1 MKKFYLILSL
11 IILVAFSCSAKP
23 TIDLY
28 PTSFTVSPSSVS
40 SGSTFTER
48 TIVAWTGSAPTQIF
62 YIYYYLSTDNVLD
75 GNDIYLGSFP
85 VERTE
90 NPQTCQKVL
99 TMPCSTTAGQYYIIA
114 YVDATNLIP
123 ETNEINN
130 KIYAP
135 ITVTAALPDLIVQ
148 NPGSTPTSISNGS
161 NAATLSCRIANTA
174 SCGTAAAS
182 TLKIYINDVNSLSGS
197 PILLTSIGVGS
208 ITAGSYIDESQS
220 NVSIPYYTGSFPQTK
235 YIIFQ
240 ADANNAVTESNET
253 NNTAYTTVTI
263 VAPTLTDIG
272 ISYEQITNS
281 NGIICSN
288 NCPFGGSLDMGCT
301 SPNYYSGYLNFG
313 ISVSNNTSI
322 AANNVDV
329 QAVVYCG
336 NCTPPV
342 QTTQDYYIN
351 VPANSTVSCCGYS
364 LGVSGYWGAA
374 NITYTIDP
382 NNLISENNESNNV
395 GNLSIME
402 GLLLEDKRSNN
413 SANSIN
419 DESNNLINLFPNPVS
434 TNLTMD
440 FGKDATWIGSAVEIM
455 NMEGQIV
462 NKFTIDNLSTS
473 INVSNLKE
481 GLYLVKFINSDQL
494 ITKKLLIQH

>member
-11 IILVAFSCSAKP
+11 FIIIGFKGNAS
-23 TIDLY
+23 TDLY
-28 PTSFTVSPSSVS
+28 LTHPSISPTSVNA
-40 SGSTFTER
+40 GNTFTA
-48 TIVAWTGSAPTQIF
+48 TCTANVTGTAPSTLSIS
-62 YIYYYLSTDNVLD
+62 YYLSTNNVWD
-75 GNDIYLGSFP
+75 ANDIYLGNFSSSQEFQYP
-85 VERTE
+85 HTVS
-90 NPQTCQKVL
+90 KSL
-99 TMPCSTTAGQYYIIA
+99 TIPCGTSTGNYFIIF
-114 YVDATNLIP
+114 VIDPSNLIV
-123 ETNEINN
+123 ETNENN
-130 KIYAP
+130 NTAYTA
-135 ITVTAALPDLIVQ
+135 ITVTTALPDLIVQ
-148 NPGSTPTSISNGS
+148 NPGSNPTSISNGS

-174 SCGTAAAS
+174 NCATAGAS

-208 ITAGSYIDESQS
+208 ITAGSYIDKSQS

-402 GLLLEDKRSNN
+402 GLLEDKRSNN

-440 FGKDATWIGSAVEIM
+440 FGKDATWIGSVVEIM

-473 INVSNLKE
+473 VNVSNLKE

-494 ITKKLLIQH
+494 ITKKLLVQH